1 MNCSVR
7 RVCRSLVGTVFAGV
21 ILLIMS
27 SSASAQNLYVSD
39 YIGFRGIYEITPG
52 GVQSNFVS
60 GLNRPLGLAF
70 NCSGN
75 LFVTDGG
82 TGSIYEFTN
91 LNGTLSSNLTLFASG
106 LNQPYGLAFD
116 CSGNLFEADFSSGQI
131 LEFTNKNETMSST
144 PTVFASGL
152 KGPIE
157 LAFDNAGNL
166 YESDFSSG
174 KINEFTNN
182 AGTLATNLIVFASGL
197 NSPGGLA
204 FDAQGALY
212 VANDSPLGSITK
224 ITPNGTPSTFATGL
238 NQPLGLAF
246 NIEGDLFVANQNANN
261 VIEIAPDGTQSI
273 FASQGSGNSP
283 SGVAFA
289 PMAKLQAATT
299 NKMFHLTV
307 SSASPY
313 YSTIIETSTDLV
325 NWVPIYTNMPPY
337 TFTQPMTGAGP
348 YRFYRT
354 VLGQ

>member
-1 MNCSVR
+1 MNCSFR
-7 RVCRSLVGTVFAGV
+7 RVCHSLACVVFAGV
-21 ILLIMS
+21 ILLVGS
-27 SSASAQNLYVSD
+27 SVSAQNLYVSD
-39 YIGFRGIYEITPG
+39 YTGFRGIYEITPQ

-60 GLNRPLGLAF
+60 GLNRPLALAF

-91 LNGTLSSNLTLFASG
+91 QNGTLSSNPTLFASG

-116 CSGNLFEADFSSGQI
+116 CSGNLFEADFNSGQI
-131 LEFTNKNETMSST
+131 LEFTNQNGTMN
-144 PTVFASGL
+144 PIPAVFASGL
-152 KGPIE
+152 KGPIG
-157 LAFDNAGNL
+157 LVFDSAGNL

-182 AGTLATNLIVFASGL
+182 AGTLASNLTVFASGL

-204 FDAQGALY
+204 FDVQGALY
-212 VANDSPLGSITK
+212 VANDSPLGGIIK
-224 ITPNGTPSTFATGL
+224 IASGGAQSTFATGL

-261 VIEIAPDGTQSI
+261 IIEIEPDGTQSI
-273 FASQGSGNSP
+273 FASQGAGNFP
-283 SGVAFA
+283 SGVTFS
-289 PMAKLQAATT
+289 PMAKLQATAT

-313 YSTIIETSTDLV
+313 YSTIIETSTNLV

-337 TFTQPMTGAGP
+337 TFIQPMIGADP
-348 YRFYRT
+348 HRFYRT